1 MKKLLSVL
9 LLVLVTLL
17 PAHAVL
23 KEKDLART
31 LGVLRAE
38 LASDYEKQQQFLQ
51 MYEQQGAAQHQQLV
65 SYMNQCEQI
74 GLMLYSQS
82 YDNTF
87 DQAYACQQ
95 AVNLYWS
102 LSDKSGNTLPYDR
115 IIEWLHSE
123 LDRYDALITSLRS
136 MPPVAKNDEDLLSQS
151 DSILLNAIDSLAST
165 FVGQD
170 TGTVAAME
178 VTPMM
183 QGNKDDTPD
192 EPLYLT
198 GQQLE
203 DRAACLEYADS
214 MRNNVQHF
222 LEALEAE
229 SVYYHSVQDKVDQLN
244 NFAQKRYKVLQDYIF
259 KMGTDNYITVLS
271 TLPRQLRKARS
282 AASTKYKPFAEHE
295 QENDYSEWRGKSV
308 LFISVF
314 VALYLSIALI
324 IAFALIQWCLPKRW
338 RGRDWP
344 SRRTMLTWV
353 VGTAIF
359 AVYVMVVRH
368 FVNRNYIQMGTGLV
382 MNFAWLLE
390 AVLLSLYI
398 RLKGRQMID
407 AALVYTPLLMLAFL
421 VIMFRIVLI
430 PDAAINLILPPVLVV
445 FTLWQLW
452 LSGRHR
458 RELPLLD
465 TAYTHITS
473 VVMGVSALVSW
484 SGYSLMAI
492 QIIVWWTF
500 QLAAITTI
508 TCLYDLMEMYEENK
522 LLGRVKR
529 IESAKGSDVDVED
542 HRRMLKRIASGKYIT
557 STWFYD
563 FINRTLVPI
572 LAVYSVLVSIYWAS
586 EIFAMTSLCVKVFF
600 KDFINQPDLIR
611 VSLFKLCVVV
621 ALWFIFS
628 YLNYALRSFYIAYRK
643 KVSPSEGVY
652 NFTLSRNIIAI
663 LIWGLYA
670 ITVLV
675 LLNVPKSGISIVT
688 AGLATGLGFAMQ
700 DLIENFFYGLS
711 LMTGRL
717 RVGDYIECDGIS
729 GKVESITYQSTQVI
743 TADGCVIAF
752 LNKALFSKNFKNL
765 TRNHN
770 YEQICIPVGVAYGTD
785 VEAVRRIITEA
796 LTPIC
801 RERNSADVPI
811 TDPDRPICV
820 RFNDFGDS
828 SVDLKVLIWMLVEE
842 KYGLT
847 GRLKEAIYNALN
859 ANNIEIPFPQR
870 DVHLINEK

>member
-9 LLVLVTLL
+9 ILVLVALL

-82 YDNTF
+82 ADNTF

-170 TGTVAAME
+170 TGAVAAMG

-308 LFISVF
+308 LFISIF
-314 VALYLSIALI
+314 VALYLSVALI
-324 IAFALIQWCLPKRW
+324 IAFALYCN
-338 RGRDWP
+338 
-344 SRRTMLTWV
+344 
-353 VGTAIF
+353 
-359 AVYVMVVRH
+359 AV
-368 FVNRNYIQMGTGLV
+368 
-382 MNFAWLLE
+382 
-390 AVLLSLYI
+390 
-398 RLKGRQMID
+398 
-407 AALVYTPLLMLAFL
+407 
-421 VIMFRIVLI
+421 
-430 PDAAINLILPPVLVV
+430 
-445 FTLWQLW
+445 
-452 LSGRHR
+452 
-458 RELPLLD
+458 
-465 TAYTHITS
+465 
-473 VVMGVSALVSW
+473 
-484 SGYSLMAI
+484 
-492 QIIVWWTF
+492 
-500 QLAAITTI
+500 
-508 TCLYDLMEMYEENK
+508 
-522 LLGRVKR
+522 
-529 IESAKGSDVDVED
+529 
-542 HRRMLKRIASGKYIT
+542 
-557 STWFYD
+557 
-563 FINRTLVPI
+563 
-572 LAVYSVLVSIYWAS
+572 
-586 EIFAMTSLCVKVFF
+586 
-600 KDFINQPDLIR
+600 
-611 VSLFKLCVVV
+611 
-621 ALWFIFS
+621 
-628 YLNYALRSFYIAYRK
+628 
-643 KVSPSEGVY
+643 
-652 NFTLSRNIIAI
+652 
-663 LIWGLYA
+663 
-670 ITVLV
+670 
-675 LLNVPKSGISIVT
+675 
-688 AGLATGLGFAMQ
+688 
-700 DLIENFFYGLS
+700 
-711 LMTGRL
+711 
-717 RVGDYIECDGIS
+717 
-729 GKVESITYQSTQVI
+729 
-743 TADGCVIAF
+743 
-752 LNKALFSKNFKNL
+752 
-765 TRNHN
+765 
-770 YEQICIPVGVAYGTD
+770 
-785 VEAVRRIITEA
+785 
-796 LTPIC
+796 
-801 RERNSADVPI
+801 
-811 TDPDRPICV
+811 
-820 RFNDFGDS
+820 
-828 SVDLKVLIWMLVEE
+828 
-842 KYGLT
+842 
-847 GRLKEAIYNALN
+847 
-859 ANNIEIPFPQR
+859 
-870 DVHLINEK
+870 

>member
-9 LLVLVTLL
+9 ILVLVALL

-82 YDNTF
+82 ADNTF

-170 TGTVAAME
+170 TGAVAAME

-183 QGNKDDTPD
+183 QGSKDDGPD

-308 LFISVF
+308 LFISIF
-314 VALYLSIALI
+314 VALYLSVALI

-338 RGRDWP
+338 RGRNWP

-359 AVYVMVVRH
+359 AIYVMVVRH

-407 AALVYTPLLMLAFL
+407 AALVSYGDIAAAP
-421 VIMFRIVLI
+421 V
-430 PDAAINLILPPVLVV
+430 DA
-445 FTLWQLW
+445 
-452 LSGRHR
+452 
-458 RELPLLD
+458 
-465 TAYTHITS
+465 
-473 VVMGVSALVSW
+473 
-484 SGYSLMAI
+484 
-492 QIIVWWTF
+492 
-500 QLAAITTI
+500 
-508 TCLYDLMEMYEENK
+508 
-522 LLGRVKR
+522 
-529 IESAKGSDVDVED
+529 
-542 HRRMLKRIASGKYIT
+542 
-557 STWFYD
+557 
-563 FINRTLVPI
+563 
-572 LAVYSVLVSIYWAS
+572 
-586 EIFAMTSLCVKVFF
+586 
-600 KDFINQPDLIR
+600 
-611 VSLFKLCVVV
+611 
-621 ALWFIFS
+621 
-628 YLNYALRSFYIAYRK
+628 
-643 KVSPSEGVY
+643 
-652 NFTLSRNIIAI
+652 
-663 LIWGLYA
+663 
-670 ITVLV
+670 
-675 LLNVPKSGISIVT
+675 
-688 AGLATGLGFAMQ
+688 LATMVAEKDAPRVIVQGVLDYD
-700 DLIENFFYGLS
+700 DLPAAGE
-711 LMTGRL
+711 TRE
-717 RVGDYIECDGIS
+717 V
-729 GKVESITYQSTQVI
+729 VI
-743 TADGCVIAF
+743 P
-752 LNKALFSKNFKNL
+752 L
-765 TRNHN
+765 TRPKFSRK
-770 YEQICIPVGVAYGTD
+770 IGT
-785 VEAVRRIITEA
+785 
-796 LTPIC
+796 LT
-801 RERNSADVPI
+801 
-811 TDPDRPICV
+811 
-820 RFNDFGDS
+820 
-828 SVDLKVLIWMLVEE
+828 LLVQ
-842 KYGLT
+842 G
-847 GRLKEAIYNALN
+847 
-859 ANNIEIPFPQR
+859 
-870 DVHLINEK
+870 